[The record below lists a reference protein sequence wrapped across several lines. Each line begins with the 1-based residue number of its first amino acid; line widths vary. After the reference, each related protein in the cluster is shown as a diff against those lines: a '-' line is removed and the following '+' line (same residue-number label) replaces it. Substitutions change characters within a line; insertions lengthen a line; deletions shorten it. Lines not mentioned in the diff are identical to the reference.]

1 VDEVMLDLSDRATRI
16 SVLFL
21 GSINISSRARSFL
34 PCGPWIE
41 SLIGHNP
48 GGDDGMNSSS
58 VFDRQFRL
66 ISIWRL
72 MMPSKS
78 GAIDSL
84 ATRSANMPLMATAA
98 IGAVSVPAGEYCSI
112 VRVRAWRAVRTTMS
126 CSRARMSFGMQYFS
140 RPGARA

>member
-21 GSINISSRARSFL
+21 GSISSRARSLL

-66 ISIWRL
+66 IS
-72 MMPSKS
+72 
-78 GAIDSL
+78 
-84 ATRSANMPLMATAA
+84 T
-98 IGAVSVPAGEYCSI
+98 
-112 VRVRAWRAVRTTMS
+112 
-126 CSRARMSFGMQYFS
+126 SR
-140 RPGARA
+140 